1 MANNRNRSD
10 DFDDFSDVDNGFFEE
25 GTANDASVRRG
36 GGGGGGRG
44 RGGIGNAFRN
54 RPAFRL
60 LVLVGIAALAVV
72 GVVMFTGS
80 RTETA
85 NKAVTGGAGSSS
97 TGGQQPGGLNTTAKN
112 ERITAGDQRAVA
124 AAANQ
129 SSSIPEAGIGTT
141 VSTLSSTGNDAGAT
155 AAPLTRWRDSLAADP
170 PPVPTPTPRT
180 QAPPPE
186 RNETPTQQQA
196 QQPEQPQQPRGP
208 DPREVA
214 ALSSTMRD
222 QMESLTGAWT
232 PKRAETLHVLASV
245 TDSSAAGGGGSG
257 GFRFGRDRIGANGV
271 NVANSDGTPGT
282 FDASQGHEN
291 QTLVNSGTILYAQLR
306 NEANSDVPGPVL
318 AEVLTGPMA
327 GASVIGKFDTT
338 RDMMHIVITFNRLV
352 IDEDEYDIDAIA
364 IDPNNSLPGL
374 ASETD
379 GRYFDRMVLPAAA
392 SFLQGFAEAISQV
405 GTDTFVSDG
414 TVSSSQSAPDLVESV
429 FAGVTLG
436 AGVVGQVLN
445 EEAQQTQ
452 RLVRVAAGTPVGI
465 FFVQP
470 MTEDD
475 LDEGVNGVGGT
486 GNPRGT
492 TSVAQGNGTG
502 QGQGNTGTA
511 LDLNSIGTRG
521 GPSPTTTPI
530 SSQVNL
536 GGSNTVALPG
546 SRVTGY
552 SSIGRR

>member
-36 GGGGGGRG
+36 GSGGGGRG
-44 RGGIGNAFRN
+44 RGGIGDAFRN

-60 LVLVGIAALAVV
+60 LVLVGVAALAVV

-85 NKAVTGGAGSSS
+85 NKAVTGGAAGTTAPGAVQNMNSTAENERDASSGNRADNAQRGVGSSV
-97 TGGQQPGGLNTTAKN
+97 PD
-112 ERITAGDQRAVA
+112 I
-124 AAANQ
+124 
-129 SSSIPEAGIGTT
+129 
-141 VSTLSSTGNDAGAT
+141 TGNTLVTTSTTDGNNGAT

-186 RNETPTQQQA
+186 RNDTQTQQQA